1 VDGGPRDVTPYAEN
15 AAPELPMGV
24 DVEEA
29 LTRRDEAH
37 NVKDRVWCE
46 LVKLH
51 TVNEKHSTKKFMD
64 WDREVTEEKL

>member
-1 VDGGPRDVTPYAEN
+1 
-15 AAPELPMGV
+15 MGV
-24 DVEEA
+24 NAEEA

-51 TVNEKHSTKKFMD
+51 TVDEEQSTK
-64 WDREVTEEKL
+64 